1 MLKYIFQLY
10 LKESQ
15 LALLRNNKLNIFK
28 FFNITCYYFF
38 ISLTFIIKRFPLFI
52 KPPLATARAAQCV
65 GALHLFVSFFVSLS
79 AAKMQKTHFS
89 QKLSSLELWCLLTIY
104 RKSYMGISRTHYWTH
119 KIQDG

>member
-28 FFNITCYYFF
+28 FFYITFYYFF

-79 AAKMQKTHFS
+79 AAKMQKNAFFSKTKQFRAMVSIDDLQEVVHGHF
-89 QKLSSLELWCLLTIY
+89 KNPLL
-104 RKSYMGISRTHYWTH
+104 
-119 KIQDG
+119 DP